1 MNDKSKSVSLEQF
14 KGQYVILFIFFK
26 DGTFGCSA
34 EQKSFNDLKKEFDKH
49 NAVIL
54 GVSRD
59 DESTHQ
65 ATVEQQNL
73 KYSLLADTDGE
84 ISKSYGALDENNRV
98 TRCTF
103 IISPEGKVLALW
115 PKVFGFETHPQEV
128 LTKLEEVTNGSSTK
142 KDGEKEDEN
151 DEENE
156 KNEDNE
162 ENDETAGNDEND
174 EGDDEDD
181 NEDDDE

>member
-1 MNDKSKSVSLEQF
+1 MNEKSKPISLEQF

-59 DESTHQ
+59 DESAHK
-65 ATVEQQNL
+65 ATVEEQNL
-73 KYSLLADTDGE
+73 KYSLLADTDSE
-84 ISKSYGALDENNRV
+84 ISKSYGALDETNRV

-103 IISPEGKVLALW
+103 IISPEGKVVALW
-115 PKVFGFETHPQEV
+115 PKVFGFETHAQEV
-128 LTKLEEVTNGSSTK
+128 LTKLEEISNGSSTK
-142 KDGEKEDEN
+142 KDGE
-151 DEENE
+151 
-156 KNEDNE
+156 NE
-162 ENDETAGNDEND
+162 ENDETAGKDEND
-174 EGDDEDD
+174 EGED
-181 NEDDDE
+181 EDDDEEENEEEDDDE